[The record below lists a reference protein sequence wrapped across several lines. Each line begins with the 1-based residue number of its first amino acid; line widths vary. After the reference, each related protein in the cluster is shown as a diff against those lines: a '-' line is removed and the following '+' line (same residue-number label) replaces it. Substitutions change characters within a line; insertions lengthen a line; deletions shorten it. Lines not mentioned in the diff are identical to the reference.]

1 MEGCCLQGHATSD
14 HTTLLL
20 NCYSKLKDIQ
30 KLEAFLRRTGA
41 TGDNATLQFDTEVAV
56 KVHTVQCQLLHIAM
70 QWHSGH
76 HPGWTLGCVSC
87 SLWQTAPR
95 LPSGSLTIM
104 LTRCTSRPA
113 HPGPYQPDPRASSR
127 CA

>member
-1 MEGCCLQGHATSD
+1 MCPHFILTPPTRMLACASPPYLARIENAAESMLLQGHATSD

-56 KVHTVQCQLLHIAM
+56 KVSLAGCWLVQA
-70 QWHSGH
+70 
-76 HPGWTLGCVSC
+76 V
-87 SLWQTAPR
+87 
-95 LPSGSLTIM
+95 
-104 LTRCTSRPA
+104 
-113 HPGPYQPDPRASSR
+113 
-127 CA
+127 

>member
-1 MEGCCLQGHATSD
+1 MCRDCPVSCGTRCKHCRARCGLSKPPIVRKRVPQGSCCLQGHATSD

-56 KVHTVQCQLLHIAM
+56 KVHMVQCQLPDIATVEPLRSCIQLH
-70 QWHSGH
+70 
-76 HPGWTLGCVSC
+76 
-87 SLWQTAPR
+87 R
-95 LPSGSLTIM
+95 LL
-104 LTRCTSRPA
+104 C
-113 HPGPYQPDPRASSR
+113 
-127 CA
+127 C